1 MTAVLAVAAVLVAA
15 WALRALRRWLPA
27 AWPRGPR
34 SPMAADSVSGDLE
47 RVQRTVAAAWHAG
60 EMHWRLRPLLR
71 EVAAAGLRRR
81 RVDLDAD
88 PIAARALLSPRTWE
102 LVRPDRPRPDDPFA
116 PGLGRDELQA
126 VLDDLEALLR

>member
-1 MTAVLAVAAVLVAA
+1 VTAVLAVAAVLAAA

-27 AWPRGPR
+27 AWPRGPQA
-34 SPMAADSVSGDLE
+34 STPPGAAAGDLE
-47 RVQRTVAAAWHAG
+47 RVQRMVAAASHAG

-81 RVDLDAD
+81 RVDLDAE

-102 LVRPDRPRPDDPFA
+102 LVRPDRPRPDDSFA
-116 PGLGRDELQA
+116 PGISRDELQA
-126 VLDDLEALLR
+126 VLDELETLMR